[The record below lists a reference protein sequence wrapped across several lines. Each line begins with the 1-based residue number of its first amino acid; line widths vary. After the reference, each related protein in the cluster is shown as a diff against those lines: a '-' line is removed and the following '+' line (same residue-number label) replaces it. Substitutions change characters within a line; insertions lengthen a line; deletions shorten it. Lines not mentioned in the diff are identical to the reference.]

1 MRGLAGVL
9 GTAAYYAD
17 SVRRRTVFG
26 NLARIAPNV
35 SRAQHRR
42 LARRTFRN
50 LATASVDL
58 FRLPSAAPADI
69 AALFEA
75 RGREHL
81 DAALALG
88 KGVIIA
94 TAHLSEYE
102 LGGAWAAAVGYPV
115 HAMVEDLEPE
125 VFEALASYRQATGM
139 GLISMRQGIRTT
151 FRLLHEGQV
160 VLLVADR
167 AVGDVRN
174 AVELPFGEGM
184 RPVPTGPAMFAMG
197 TGAPVIV
204 GHVALNPARR
214 PRYLVEFE
222 PPLNAEGRGDA
233 ERLRLTRVITERLA
247 AAVQDHP
254 DEWYV
259 FQPQWVSSER
269 D

>member
-1 MRGLAGVL
+1 MRSLARVV
-9 GTAAYYAD
+9 GTLAYYVDGA
-17 SVRRRTVFG
+17 RRHTVYD

-35 SRAQHRR
+35 GGAQRRR

-50 LATASVDL
+50 LASTSVDL
-58 FRLPSAAPADI
+58 FRLPSATPAEI
-69 AALFEA
+69 KALFEA

-81 DAALALG
+81 DAALSLG
-88 KGVIIA
+88 RGVIIV
-94 TAHLSEYE
+94 TAHLSAYE
-102 LGGAWAAAVGYPV
+102 LGGAWSAAVGYPV

-125 VFEALASYRQATGM
+125 VFDALASYRRATGM
-139 GLISMRQGIRTT
+139 GLISMRQGVRTT
-151 FRLLHEGQV
+151 LHLLRDGQV

-174 AVELPFGEGM
+174 VSELPFGAGT
-184 RPVPTGPAMFAMG
+184 RPVPTGPAMFAIG

-204 GHVALNPARR
+204 GHVALNPARH

-222 PPLNAEGRGDA
+222 PPLYAEGQGED
-233 ERLRLTRVITERLA
+233 ERLRLTRRITERLA

-259 FQPQWVSSER
+259 FQPQWVSTER
-269 D
+269 E